1 MGVTRFPNGVSSFG
15 NVLNLPI
22 DAGNVYWVNNSP
34 TSTKGIEMTK
44 KFGEVR
50 YEDGSMMLHQDNG
63 TGIGIL
69 SAIAAC
75 VGGRNDYVIVGNGTY
90 TLTAPIN
97 LVGKSAVHLLAQG
110 GLTMDVGAPSAVILH
125 QNGAY
130 PTVMMNTNCEVAGFT
145 IENCTGEEAIEIPE
159 NLPYTS
165 IHHNLIR
172 WQMAA
177 GINAINCL
185 SNGGSWGSIDHNKI
199 INWSGTAGGYAIYVG
214 NAATVAVTIAYNDI
228 IAYGNDAVMDGGIVC
243 FGLGGM
249 VKYNNI
255 TESGGTGANQGGT
268 ITVGVTLDAAQCAIG
283 NMCALTATQGL
294 AGGTAS
300 VSFVQNFD
308 GAAGGA
314 AAIVT

>member
-1 MGVTRFPNGVSSFG
+1 MVDNYKYGLASFG
-15 NVLNLPI
+15 NVLIPG
-22 DAGNVYWVNNSP
+22 DAGNVYFVNNSP
-34 TSTKGIEMTK
+34 TSTKGTYLTQK
-44 KFGEVR
+44 YGNVR
-50 YEDGSMMLHQDNG
+50 YADGAAMLYQDDG
-63 TGIGIL
+63 TGVGIIA
-69 SAIAAC
+69 AIAAC

-90 TLTAPIN
+90 TLTSAID
-97 LVGKSAVHLLAQG
+97 LAGKSAVHLIAQG
-110 GLTMDVGAPSAVILH
+110 GLTMDVGSPSSVILH

-130 PTVMMNTNCEVAGFT
+130 PTIKMNTNCEVAGFT
-145 IENCTGEEAIEIPE
+145 IENCTGQVAIEIPE

-172 WQMAA
+172 WQMGA

-243 FGLGGM
+243 YGLGGM

-255 TESGGTGANQGGT
+255 SESGGTGANQGGT
-268 ITVGVTLDAAQCAIG
+268 ITVGITLDAAQCAIG

-308 GAAGGA
+308 AAGGGA
-314 AAIVT
+314 TAIAT